1 MWILRVSSVQCPTL
15 QRKQLHHFSFCTWNS
30 TGFHSFSKKTEDLM
44 FLHEV
49 IFCQPC
55 TVYMKTFFPS
65 QLAGPK
71 MQVIKQRKIKNI
83 FRWIELGA
91 GVSV

>member
-1 MWILRVSSVQCPTL
+1 MNVDLTCQFSAVSD
-15 QRKQLHHFSFCTWNS
+15 FA
-30 TGFHSFSKKTEDLM
+30 KKTVASFLFLYMEFHWLPFFQQEDLR
-44 FLHEV
+44 FLDEV
-49 IFCQPC
+49 IFCQLC
-55 TVYMKTFFPS
+55 TVYMKTSFPF

-83 FRWIELGA
+83 FLQIELGA